1 MCYRTAL
8 KAYTRREAPTEWA
21 AIQNNLGATLSDQ
34 AGLAEGAEQARL
46 LEEAVAVYQAAL
58 EVRTPQSLP
67 VEWAQTQNYLGTAL
81 RAQAELAE
89 GEERVR
95 LLEEAVAA
103 YQAALEVYTRQ
114 NTPADWAMTQSNL
127 ALLHL
132 DRVRALEEEETD
144 ALCQALKEVWECIT
158 RSLKVYTREAMP
170 ADTTLPWIYVLEL
183 RRVYKNWGA
192 SPPSEPSYCSQGH
205 FGQLRI
211 KEPVIRCALAWT
223 HSTCTSTSNSQH
235 HTAADSARN
244 SS

>member
-170 ADTTLPWIYVLEL
+170 ADHH
-183 RRVYKNWGA
+183 A
-192 SPPSEPSYCSQGH
+192 AMD
-205 FGQLRI
+205 LRI
-211 KEPVIRCALAWT
+211 RIEKSLQELGCEPAK
-223 HSTCTSTSNSQH
+223 
-235 HTAADSARN
+235 
-244 SS
+244 